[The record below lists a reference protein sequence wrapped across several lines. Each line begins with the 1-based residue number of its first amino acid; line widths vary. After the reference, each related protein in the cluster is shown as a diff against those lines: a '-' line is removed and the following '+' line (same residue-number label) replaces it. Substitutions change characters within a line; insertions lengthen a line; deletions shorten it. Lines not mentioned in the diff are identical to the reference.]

1 MSRSKAPPLGQSVT
15 PVREFILKIA
25 ARCNLNCDYCY
36 EYRHGDESWRS
47 AVKFMLPLVY
57 EEAARKIA
65 HHARRHGLEAVSI
78 SLHGGEPL
86 LLGPSRLS
94 RLAGTVRTIVE
105 SSGVELSLGVQTN
118 GVLLSEE
125 FASVI
130 QEHGIFVGV
139 SLDGN
144 KSANDLHRLDHRGMS
159 TYERVIAGV
168 KTLQKFAPTH
178 LVGVLAVVDTRS
190 DPIETLDALAAL
202 GVPNIDLLLPH
213 HNWDR
218 PPVDG
223 VSGELAPYG
232 RWLARIWDAWLG
244 GRHSHLRIR
253 FLDNIVARLVGH
265 PGLYEQMTTSPV
277 QLVTISTDG
286 DFEGVDT
293 LKSTGS
299 GVQRTGLNILRHD
312 IDAVLNHPIYTM
324 RKDWQAT
331 LPTACGGCGIKEICT
346 GGYLPHR
353 YSSAT
358 GFNNQSVYCS
368 DIQHVVAHVEQSV
381 KRSIGLSA

>member
-1 MSRSKAPPLGQSVT
+1 MSSAEASLDHSVA

-36 EYRHGDESWRS
+36 EYQHGDESWRS
-47 AVKFMLPLVY
+47 AGKFMLPAVY

-65 HHARRHGLEAVSI
+65 HHARQHGLEAVSI

-86 LLGPSRLS
+86 LLGPNRLS
-94 RLAGTVRTIVE
+94 RLAGTVRSIVE
-105 SSGVELSLGVQTN
+105 SAGVALSLGIQTN

-125 FASVI
+125 FAKVI
-130 QEHGIFVGV
+130 REHDIFVGI

-144 KSANDLHRLDHRGMS
+144 KSANDFHRLDHRGKS
-159 TYERVIAGV
+159 SYDRVIAGLR
-168 KTLQKFAPTH
+168 TLQQFAPTH
-178 LVGVLAVVDTRS
+178 AAGVLAVVDARS

-202 GVPNIDLLLPH
+202 GLPNVDLLLPH

-223 VSGELAPYG
+223 VSSDAAPYG
-232 RWLARIWDAWLG
+232 RWLAKIWDAWLG

-299 GVQRTGLNILRHD
+299 GVQRTGLNVLRHE
-312 IDAVLNHPIYTM
+312 IDDVLSHPIYLM
-324 RKDWQAT
+324 RQDWQAT
-331 LPTACGGCGIKEICT
+331 LPTACSHCRIKEICT

-353 YSSAT
+353 YSSRT
-358 GFNNQSVYCS
+358 GFNNRSVYCN
-368 DIQHVVAHVEQSV
+368 DILHVVGHIERSV
-381 KRSIGLSA
+381 KDTVGATP